1 MRVGILKERLAEEY
15 PQVKCSSTV
24 CSSTSV
30 VFVFPTCAPSP
41 ILQLPSPSVSSAA
54 ACAPVATAPAA
65 TMGGQLGIA
74 ARTAGTKLKSGGE
87 CELPWPPAS

>member
-1 MRVGILKERLAEEY
+1 MRVGILNERIAEEY

-41 ILQLPSPSVSSAA
+41 ILQLPSPSVSSAEA
-54 ACAPVATAPAA
+54 AASCTASSFSRYS
-65 TMGGQLGIA
+65 TVWGYVNQM
-74 ARTAGTKLKSGGE
+74 R
-87 CELPWPPAS
+87 